1 MIKNLKSEVNKKIKV
16 LIKELSP
23 YVAGHGGELEFVGFD
38 LKPGW
43 LVRLKGS
50 LRTLC
55 FITDYFTFWIIK
67 KLQAK
72 FPEVKEGSDR
82 INTSFGHPL

>member
-38 LKPGW
+38 LKLVW
-43 LVRLKGS
+43 LVYVLKGLCAHCALS
-50 LRTLC
+50 PITLR
-55 FITDYFTFWIIK
+55 
-67 KLQAK
+67 
-72 FPEVKEGSDR
+72 
-82 INTSFGHPL
+82 FGLLKNFRPNFLK

>member
-38 LKPGW
+38 LKTGVVG
-43 LVRLKGS
+43 VRLKGS
-50 LRTLC
+50 CAHCALSPITLRFGLL
-55 FITDYFTFWIIK
+55 K

-72 FPEVKEGSDR
+72 FPEVKEVEA
-82 INTSFGHPL
+82 IE